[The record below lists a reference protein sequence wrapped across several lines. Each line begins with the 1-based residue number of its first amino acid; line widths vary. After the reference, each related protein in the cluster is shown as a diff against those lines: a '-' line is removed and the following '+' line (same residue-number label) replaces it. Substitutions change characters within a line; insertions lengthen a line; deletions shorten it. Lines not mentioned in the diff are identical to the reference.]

1 MFLTSPLTPCSHLLL
16 PYMYLP
22 CADSAFRVNDASHVA
37 TSDEVCLATAVN
49 ARLRPECVWEVSS
62 KTEIHYLDGEYLGA
76 CAKSFTCRGGS
87 MYRELDVLPWLS
99 VFLKSVEGNRR

>member
-1 MFLTSPLTPCSHLLL
+1 
-16 PYMYLP
+16 MYLLF
-22 CADSAFRVNDASHVA
+22 ADSTFRVNDTSHAA

-76 CAKSFTCRGGS
+76 CAKSLHVG
-87 MYRELDVLPWLS
+87 REYVSRTRCVALARFLS
-99 VFLKSVEGNRR
+99 SSSQ

>member
-1 MFLTSPLTPCSHLLL
+1 MFLTSSPVTPCSHLLL

-22 CADSAFRVNDASHVA
+22 FADSAFRVNDASHAA

-62 KTEIHYLDGEYLGA
+62 KTEIYYLDGEYLGA
-76 CAKSFTCRGGS
+76 CAKSLHVG
-87 MYRELDVLPWLS
+87 REYVSRTRCFALAFCLPQVS
-99 VFLKSVEGNRR
+99 TS